1 MFLIWK
7 EIVRDLASRTLGL
20 RGWSHIKNGAAPF
33 GGNHGEAASSEPAR
47 RQGRHGAN
55 PLRLLIGALA
65 PFVLVCPLRAADS
78 ESPSQGMVVDAAL
91 VLAVDVSSSISMD
104 QARMQKEGH
113 SDALRS
119 PDVKAA
125 IREGFIGCIAITYIE
140 WSSVGRTRTVLPWRR
155 LCNGDDA
162 DIAADE
168 IMKRGDDGSEQG
180 SGGRTSLSFALDIGG
195 LLLDRFPGDA
205 TRKIIDISSN
215 GTNNDGL
222 PVAQSRDRVVQ
233 KGYTVNGIVLA
244 REEQGLTSDL
254 PDYFRQTVIGGPRAF
269 VAVPDRPSDYAAAIR
284 RKLMMEIS
292 GVDRREDRSANH
304 VVVEGRG

>member
-1 MFLIWK
+1 
-7 EIVRDLASRTLGL
+7 
-20 RGWSHIKNGAAPF
+20 
-33 GGNHGEAASSEPAR
+33 
-47 RQGRHGAN
+47 
-55 PLRLLIGALA
+55 
-65 PFVLVCPLRAADS
+65 
-78 ESPSQGMVVDAAL
+78 
-91 VLAVDVSSSISMD
+91 
-104 QARMQKEGH
+104 MQKEGH

-119 PDVKAA
+119 PEVKAA

-269 VAVPDRPSDYAAAIR
+269 VAVPYRPSDYAAAIR